1 MNPRTEAIDSISF
14 LSRAESRVCL
24 LESLLEAGLL
34 DLRALQERLDYSR
47 STITRSMDSLIE
59 VGWVTE
65 SPEGYRLTP
74 VGRLVINDFRELL
87 TTVETTEELA
97 PFLKWFPL
105 SSHDISIEELRGG
118 ELTVASASNPLAPI
132 RELTTL
138 IRSATQFRAL
148 VPSIDLETVRLVH
161 DRIVDDKLEAEI
173 VVPPEFAELVADE
186 PFASYFEELLASG
199 RHPVYIAPEVPVYL
213 AIGEDTTVQIGVL
226 DDEGIPRAVLE
237 TTSESVRT
245 WAESLFS
252 RYRQSAVD
260 ELTTL

>member
-47 STITRSMDSLIE
+47 STITRSLDSLIE

-65 SPEGYRLTP
+65 TSDGYQLTP
-74 VGRLVINDFRELL
+74 IGRLIISDFRELL
-87 TTVETTEELA
+87 TTVEATEKLA
-97 PFLKWFPL
+97 PFLEWFPL
-105 SSHDISIEELRGG
+105 ASYEISLEELRGG
-118 ELTVASASNPLAPI
+118 AVTVATSTNPLAPI

-138 IRSATQFRAL
+138 VRSATQFRAL

-161 DRIVDDKLEAEI
+161 DRIVDGELKAEI

-186 PFASYFEELLASG
+186 PFAHLFEELLSSG
-199 RHPVYIAPEVPVYL
+199 RHPIYIVPEVPFYL
-213 AIGEDTTVQIGVL
+213 GIDEETTVQIGVL
-226 DDEGIPRAVLE
+226 DDDGIPRAVVE
-237 TTSESVRT
+237 TTNDSVRT